1 MAFQEKVENVVEE
14 LKTNPI
20 RYIKSFAMDI
30 VVVIVA
36 IAYVLYQMVK
46 LETTKLNP
54 LVLIAGA
61 IMGIICGVVIKQ
73 ALGENGFSKGYNSD
87 FYRCEEEKY
96 NDACNLALPYM
107 DRVDNF
113 YQCEEIDKK
122 KKYRLQHLQGVRLKY
137 DTWFDDDGNFIK
149 TKEDIKKLDYT
160 QRRVLKKCIKVKIYV
175 LNLFGQYEVNSD
187 QDTRKEITD
196 RAQRGK
202 NITKNTLSATIIAII
217 GVYFVPVLNN
227 WSWASFF
234 SSTLQVSMWVL
245 FGVLQLYTNYNF
257 VVQDKVSV
265 MRKKKEDI
273 KRFITG
279 CENDLYKVSPYDKRI
294 AIIEPKANIDQDMID
309 KIMSQPITPSPSL
322 EPKIEPID
330 NNQQ

>member
-1 MAFQEKVENVVEE
+1 MELQDKVESVVAE
-14 LKTNPI
+14 LKSNPI
-20 RYIKSFAMDI
+20 RYIKTFAMDI

-46 LETTKLNP
+46 LETTELNP
-54 LVLIAGA
+54 LILIAQA
-61 IMGIICGVVIKQ
+61 VMGIICGVVIKA

-87 FYRCEEEKY
+87 FYREEEEKY
-96 NDACNLALPYM
+96 NKACNSALPYM

-137 DTWFDDDGNFIK
+137 DDWFDKDGNFTR
-149 TKEDIKKLDYT
+149 TKEDIKKLEYT
-160 QRRVLKKCIKVKIYV
+160 QRRVLKKCVNVKIYV
-175 LNLFGQYEVNSD
+175 LNLFGQYEVSSD

-196 RAQRGK
+196 RAQRSK

-217 GVYFVPVLNN
+217 GVYFVPVLNS

-234 SSTLQVSMWVL
+234 SSTLQVAMWVL

-273 KRFITG
+273 KRFTSG
-279 CENDLYKVSPYDKRI
+279 CENNLYKCSPYEKIVVID
-294 AIIEPKANIDQDMID
+294 PKVEINQDIID
-309 KIMSQPITPSPSL
+309 KILEQPITPSQSL
-322 EPKIEPID
+322 EPKIELVD
-330 NNQQ
+330 KQQ